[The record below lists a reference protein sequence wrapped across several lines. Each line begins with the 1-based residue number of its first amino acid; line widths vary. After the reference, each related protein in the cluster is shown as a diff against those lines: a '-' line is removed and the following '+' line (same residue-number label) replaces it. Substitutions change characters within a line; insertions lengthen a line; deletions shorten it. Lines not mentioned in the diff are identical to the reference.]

1 MESDAYDD
9 LDRALVHA
17 LQLDGRAPF
26 SRLAEVLGVSDQTVA
41 RRYTRLRTTGALRVL
56 GLTDPAAVG
65 DVVWM
70 VRVRCLPDA
79 ALPVAEA
86 LARRTDTSWVHVLSD
101 GTEVAASTRVASGQD
116 SDALL
121 LRKLPQTPRVV
132 GVSAHC
138 VLHEYFG
145 GEQSLV
151 NKSDALTAEQIAR
164 LRPPGQDRPKRDQ
177 PKDQPKGRQSN
188 GDQPKR
194 DRPKGPRGPM
204 SAGDRK
210 LLDVLARDGRAPLAQ
225 LVAATG
231 WSQSTVR
238 RRLANLRADGTL
250 YFDVDYSHRLFSQGV
265 TTAIWLSVRPSELA
279 ATGQTLANHP
289 EVAFACATTGT
300 KNLLATVVCADVPAL
315 YTYLTTRIAEL
326 TSVRDIETSPILRRV
341 KGPGPLLTPSSRAPW
356 RAS

>member
-41 RRYTRLRTTGALRVL
+41 RRYTRLRTTGAIRVL

-86 LARRTDTSWVHVLSD
+86 MARRPDTSWVHVLSD
-101 GTEVAASTRVASGQD
+101 GTEVAASTRAASGQD

-138 VLHEYFG
+138 VLHEYYG
-145 GEQSLV
+145 GEHGLV

-164 LRPPGQDRPKRDQ
+164 LRTPAPDR
-177 PKDQPKGRQSN
+177 S
-188 GDQPKR
+188 
-194 DRPKGPRGPM
+194 KGPRGPV

-210 LLDVLARDGRAPLAQ
+210 LLDVLAGDGRAPLDELA
-225 LVAATG
+225 AATG

-238 RRLANLRADGTL
+238 RRLADLRADGTL
-250 YFDVDYSHRLFSQGV
+250 YFDVDYSHRLFRQDV
-265 TTAIWLSVRPSELA
+265 TTAIWLSVQPSELA

-289 EVAFACATTGT
+289 EVAFACATTGA

-326 TSVRDIETSPILRRV
+326 TSVRDMETSPILRRV
-341 KGPGPLLTPSSRAPW
+341 KGPGPRFTPSSRVPW
-356 RAS
+356 RPS

>member
-41 RRYTRLRTTGALRVL
+41 RRYTRLRTTGAIRVL

-65 DVVWM
+65 DVVWL

-86 LARRTDTSWVHVLSD
+86 MARRADTSWVNVLSD
-101 GTEVAASTRVASGQD
+101 GTEVAASTRAASGLD

-138 VLHEYFG
+138 VLHEFYG

-151 NKSDALTAEQIAR
+151 NKTDALTAEQVGR
-164 LRPPGQDRPKRDQ
+164 LRPPAADRSKR
-177 PKDQPKGRQSN
+177 
-188 GDQPKR
+188 
-194 DRPKGPRGPM
+194 PRGPVG
-204 SAGDRK
+204 AEDRR
-210 LLDVLARDGRAPLAQ
+210 LLDVLARDGRAPLAE

-231 WSQSTVR
+231 WSPSTVR
-238 RRLANLRADGTL
+238 RRLADLRADGTL
-250 YFDVDYSHRLFSQGV
+250 YFDVDYTHRMFQQGV
-265 TTAIWLSVRPSELA
+265 TTTMWLSVRPSDLA
-279 ATGQTLANHP
+279 ATGQTLADHP

-300 KNLLATVVCADVPAL
+300 KNLMATVVCADVPAL
-315 YTYLTTRIAEL
+315 YSYLTTRIAEL
-326 TSVRDIETSPILRRV
+326 PSVLDMETSPILRRV
-341 KGPGPLLTPSSRAPW
+341 KGPGPLLTPPSRVPR